1 VSPER
6 SIKATL
12 FQVVADDVARLLA
25 AGTFTQAELERRLD
39 PSDLRYLGKQLAVSS
54 WVPMAT
60 FVRVMNAAL
69 DLARVPDRDAFMRAG
84 GAVTAARLRETG
96 IYRQFEVMNEPWS
109 VRVGKILSTLGAVH
123 YNFTRWTFE
132 EGEGDVAFRVTATD
146 ATDLPEML
154 RIATEG
160 YIAHLW
166 ASHADQTEIVVT
178 SRRVTPD
185 RIEFTATRKS

>member
-1 VSPER
+1 MTPER

-25 AGTFTQAELERRLD
+25 SGRFTQAELERRLD

-54 WVPMAT
+54 WVPLAT

-69 DLARVPDRDAFMRAG
+69 DLAGITDREAFMRAG
-84 GAVTAARLRETG
+84 GAVTAARLRESG

-109 VRVGKILSTLGAVH
+109 RRVGKILSTLGAVH
-123 YNFTRWTFE
+123 YNFTRWSFE
-132 EGEGDVAFRVTATD
+132 EGEGDVVFRVEASD
-146 ATDLPEML
+146 AADLPEML

-166 ASHADQTEIVVT
+166 SSHADQGEIVVT
-178 SRRVTPD
+178 SKRVTRD
-185 RIEFTATRKS
+185 KLVFTATRKQ